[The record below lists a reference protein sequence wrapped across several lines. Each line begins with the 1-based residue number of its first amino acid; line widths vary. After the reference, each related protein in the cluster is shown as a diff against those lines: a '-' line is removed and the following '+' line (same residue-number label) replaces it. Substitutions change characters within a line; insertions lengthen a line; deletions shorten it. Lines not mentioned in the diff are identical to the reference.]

1 MPAEVFDRLGN
12 FSKGMDSG
20 VDPLLLP
27 NTQLAFASNA
37 TVRGDFLRPRPAY
50 ANINLSYASDSV
62 RNDLQAGL
70 FQGARYYKP
79 DSGAESIGV
88 QVGGLQFLFTPDAAG
103 GCAVTEISIPG
114 DPSSATQPQA
124 WIRQAENFLIF
135 NNGLDLPVFYDGST
149 SRRSNGAGQQL
160 AEVGPAFTAPTI
172 GTTVDITVAAPGYSG
187 PLNQT
192 ILIGSAH
199 YVVTAVGGNTATS
212 QVTLQCLFE
221 TGASH
226 SVGDSLLIMPGVVG
240 GVTLGA
246 RFNVDSS
253 GHKAYP
259 VTSTSTGALPPGFP
273 TGPYPQTPL
282 LFSYTIGGV
291 AAFTGR
297 SYGNYDTYTGK
308 TLPGNDSFFFFVY
321 PFGQSVMPST
331 GLICTIASLAGVVS
345 NVGTLAAGFAAQ
357 PVGNEI
363 SVGITKPYVGSVGDI
378 VWIGSGQYRV
388 VSFGT
393 AQPVSSLT
401 ITVENL
407 DDTPHSVATNTPLLT
422 LPELPAG
429 RALTYGLGQVWESM
443 TDGIS
448 FLASDIVDSDSGSPQ
463 YNYRDS
469 VLRVTQN
476 SFLNGGGL
484 FRVPGTVGD
493 IRAMEFVAQLDVSL
507 GQGPLQIFTPTC
519 VFGCAIPPG
528 TQWASVSAP
537 LLTQALLG
545 AGGCSH
551 EAVALTNGDI
561 IFRSADGQIRSL
573 LMARLDYN
581 RWSNTPISREMNRV
595 LALED
600 QSLLDYAIIKVFDN
614 RALIGT
620 GLTAST
626 RGVYCSS
633 LVALNFDP
641 VCSLRGEEDSVYD
654 GQWTGLNVLKLVSGF
669 FGGVERCFAVC
680 LSADLTQI
688 ELHEILPSDG
698 PTSAHFDNG
707 NQPIQVSFETS
718 VLDFDDRKAEKRNYH
733 RLKYGEIFVDE
744 IVGDVQFQAFYKP
757 DQWTDW
763 VPWHSWTRKYIP
775 PGDPGFSPRIGL
787 PEPDGAVFDRVNDRP
802 LREGFWFQF
811 KLVMT
816 GQARFLGARF
826 SADIIPMP
834 KFAVPMFDKTS

>member
-1 MPAEVFDRLGN
+1 
-12 FSKGMDSG
+12 
-20 VDPLLLP
+20 
-27 NTQLAFASNA
+27 
-37 TVRGDFLRPRPAY
+37 
-50 ANINLSYASDSV
+50 
-62 RNDLQAGL
+62 
-70 FQGARYYKP
+70 
-79 DSGAESIGV
+79 
-88 QVGGLQFLFTPDAAG
+88 
-103 GCAVTEISIPG
+103 
-114 DPSSATQPQA
+114 
-124 WIRQAENFLIF
+124 
-135 NNGLDLPVFYDGST
+135 
-149 SRRSNGAGQQL
+149 
-160 AEVGPAFTAPTI
+160 
-172 GTTVDITVAAPGYSG
+172 
-187 PLNQT
+187 
-192 ILIGSAH
+192 
-199 YVVTAVGGNTATS
+199 
-212 QVTLQCLFE
+212 
-221 TGASH
+221 
-226 SVGDSLLIMPGVVG
+226 
-240 GVTLGA
+240 
-246 RFNVDSS
+246 
-253 GHKAYP
+253 
-259 VTSTSTGALPPGFP
+259 
-273 TGPYPQTPL
+273 
-282 LFSYTIGGV
+282 
-291 AAFTGR
+291 
-297 SYGNYDTYTGK
+297 
-308 TLPGNDSFFFFVY
+308 
-321 PFGQSVMPST
+321 
-331 GLICTIASLAGVVS
+331 
-345 NVGTLAAGFAAQ
+345 
-357 PVGNEI
+357 
-363 SVGITKPYVGSVGDI
+363 
-378 VWIGSGQYRV
+378 
-388 VSFGT
+388 
-393 AQPVSSLT
+393 
-401 ITVENL
+401 
-407 DDTPHSVATNTPLLT
+407 
-422 LPELPAG
+422 
-429 RALTYGLGQVWESM
+429 
-443 TDGIS
+443 
-448 FLASDIVDSDSGSPQ
+448 
-463 YNYRDS
+463 
-469 VLRVTQN
+469 
-476 SFLNGGGL
+476 
-484 FRVPGTVGD
+484 
-493 IRAMEFVAQLDVSL
+493 
-507 GQGPLQIFTPTC
+507 
-519 VFGCAIPPG
+519 
-528 TQWASVSAP
+528 